1 MTVLL
6 RSWPKALAAI
16 GQEILLHDLGVFVR
30 QNHRSAGG
38 SDEPIGTLDHAVT
51 LARGLAFDLAG
62 RRDFEALLGT
72 ALGLELGHLA
82 SLVWPVSGRLD
93 GLSFDDWKACE
104 PPRHAPPGGSFAR
117 PYRVD

>member
-30 QNHRSAGG
+30 QNHGPARGP
-38 SDEPIGTLDHAVT
+38 DEPVGTLDHAVT
-51 LARGLAFDLAG
+51 LARGLAFDLAA
-62 RRDFEALLGT
+62 RRDLEALLGA

-82 SLVWPVSGRLD
+82 SLAWPSSALGRGEFRRLESMRAATACPAGRL
-93 GLSFDDWKACE
+93 L
-104 PPRHAPPGGSFAR
+104 HATL
-117 PYRVD
+117 

>member
-6 RSWPKALAAI
+6 RSWPKGLAAI
-16 GQEILLHDLGVFVR
+16 GQETLLHDLGVFLR
-30 QNHRSAGG
+30 QNHRPAGG

-82 SLVWPVSGRLD
+82 SLVWPASATGGAEFRRLESMRAATACPAGRL
-93 GLSFDDWKACE
+93 LRATL
-104 PPRHAPPGGSFAR
+104 
-117 PYRVD
+117 